1 MLREA
6 FEKQKQEANKLNESA
21 IEYSILKRDLDS
33 NRTLYEGLLEKLK
46 EAGVT
51 AGLRSNNFRII
62 DAARVPTAPERTEY
76 SPQSFV
82 RIGTRVSYPA
92 SAWPSCSKTWTT
104 PFAPPSRHRR
114 SPVFRRLG

>member
-1 MLREA
+1 MQSETNKAVDHLKGQYLAALQRENMLRDS

-51 AGLRSNNFRII
+51 AIREQKGSAQRTIGFR
-62 DAARVPTAPERTEY
+62 
-76 SPQSFV
+76 
-82 RIGTRVSYPA
+82 
-92 SAWPSCSKTWTT
+92 
-104 PFAPPSRHRR
+104 H
-114 SPVFRRLG
+114 L